1 MPSSWRANLSADPE
15 SFLVVALSGRALA
28 AAARRAGCRARVLDL
43 FGDMDTRVHADA
55 CLTVDGSP
63 ENGFEPAALLRAAE
77 RLAPAA
83 EPARYGLVYG
93 AGLESAPDLLARLTE
108 GRRLY
113 GNSPAT
119 VARTKDPRQFFAL
132 LDRLGVPHPT
142 TTYTPP
148 ADPTGWLAKQVG
160 AAGGA
165 HIVPAGSTR
174 VANSYY
180 QRRAPGRPVG
190 ASFLADGRQA
200 FLLGFSE
207 QSAASGSNAE
217 SFRFGGVLQP
227 AALADSVANRV
238 PGMLDAL
245 VRELGLVGLNS
256 LDMMVDGADL
266 AILEINPRPG
276 ANLDIFDADAS
287 AALFGLHL
295 AACRGRLPQRWTP
308 PRRATAMSVV
318 YAERPLRVPL
328 DLEWPSWAADRPA
341 PGATVSPGWPICSLL
356 AAAPTPEAARQALA
370 TRTTCLLSKL
380 DAVVG
385 DAVAIDVVPVAPAA
399 ALHPNGAGRA

>member
-28 AAARRAGCRARVLDL
+28 AAARRAGCSAHVLDL
-43 FGDMDTRVHADA
+43 FGDMDTRALADA

-63 ENGFEPAALLRAAE
+63 ENGFDPAALLRAAE

-93 AGLESAPDLLARLTE
+93 AGLESAPDLLARLAE

-113 GNSPAT
+113 GNSPAA

-132 LDRLGVPHPT
+132 LDRLGLPHPT
-142 TTYTPP
+142 TTYAPP

-160 AAGGA
+160 GSGGA
-165 HIVPAGSTR
+165 HVVPAVSTP
-174 VANSYY
+174 AAGCYY

-190 ASFLADGRQA
+190 ASFLADGRRA

-207 QSAASGSNAE
+207 PSAAPGAE
-217 SFRFGGVLQP
+217 SFRFGGLLQP
-227 AALADSVANRV
+227 AALAGSVANGV

-256 LDMMVDGADL
+256 LDMMVDGEDA

-308 PRRATAMSVV
+308 PREVTAMAVV
-318 YAERPLRVPL
+318 YAEHPLRVPL
-328 DLEWPSWAADRPA
+328 DLEWPAWVADRPA
-341 PGATVSPGWPICSLL
+341 PGAAISRGWPICSVL
-356 AAAPTPEAARQALA
+356 AGAPTAEAARQALA
-370 TRTTCLLSKL
+370 TRTTWLLSKL
-380 DAVVG
+380 EAEGVDTAAV
-385 DAVAIDVVPVAPAA
+385 DVVPVAPAA
-399 ALHPNGAGRA
+399 ALHANGAGRA

>member
-15 SFLVVALSGRALA
+15 PFLVVALSGRALA

-43 FGDMDTRVHADA
+43 FGDMDTRELADA
-55 CLTVDGSP
+55 CLTVDGNP
-63 ENGFEPAALLRAAE
+63 ENGFDSAALLRAAE

-83 EPARYGLVYG
+83 EPPRYGLVYG
-93 AGLESAPDLLARLTE
+93 AGLESMPGALAQLGE

-119 VARTKDPRQFFAL
+119 LVRTKDPRQFFAL
-132 LDRLGVPHPT
+132 LDRLGLPHPT
-142 TTYTPP
+142 TTHTPP

-160 AAGGA
+160 GSGGA
-165 HIVPAGSTR
+165 HVVPAVSTP
-174 VANSYY
+174 VGGCYY

-190 ASFLADGRQA
+190 ASFLADGRRA

-207 QSAASGSNAE
+207 PSVASGAE

-227 AALADSVANRV
+227 AMLAGSVANGV

-256 LDMMVDGADL
+256 LDMMVDGADV

-308 PRRATAMSVV
+308 PRQVTAVAVV

-341 PGATVSPGWPICSLL
+341 PGATLTPGWPICSVL
-356 AAAPTPEAARQALA
+356 AAAPTAEAARQALA
-370 TRTTCLLSKL
+370 TRTTWLLSKL
-380 DAVVG
+380 E
-385 DAVAIDVVPVAPAA
+385 AVAGDMVAVGVMPAVPAA
-399 ALHPNGAGRA
+399 ALHANGAGRA

>member
-1 MPSSWRANLSADPE
+1 A
-15 SFLVVALSGRALA
+15 G
-28 AAARRAGCRARVLDL
+28 RAGCRAHVLDV
-43 FGDMDTRVHADA
+43 FGDMDTRALADA

-63 ENGFEPAALLRAAE
+63 ENGFDPAALLRAAE

-93 AGLESAPDLLARLTE
+93 AGLESAPGLLARLAE

-113 GNSPAT
+113 GNSPAA

-132 LDRLGVPHPT
+132 LDRLGLPHPT
-142 TTYTPP
+142 TSYAPP

-160 AAGGA
+160 GSGGA
-165 HIVPAGSTR
+165 HIVPAFSTP
-174 VANSYY
+174 AAGCYY

-190 ASFLADGRQA
+190 ASFLADGRRA
-200 FLLGFSE
+200 SLLGFSE
-207 QSAASGSNAE
+207 PSAASNVE

-227 AALADSVANRV
+227 AAPARSVADQV

-256 LDMMVDGADL
+256 LDMMVDGEDV
-266 AILEINPRPG
+266 AILEINPRAG
-276 ANLDIFDADAS
+276 ANLDIFDADSS

-308 PRRATAMSVV
+308 PRQVTAMSVV
-318 YAERPLRVPL
+318 YAEHPLRVPV
-328 DLEWPSWAADRPA
+328 DLEWPSWAVDRPA
-341 PGATVSPGWPICSLL
+341 PGSAVLPGWPVCSVL
-356 AAAPTPEAARQALA
+356 AVAPTAAAARQALA
-370 TRTTCLLSKL
+370 TRTTWLLSKL
-380 DAVVG
+380 EAEAG
-385 DAVAIDVVPVAPAA
+385 DAVSVDVMPVVPAAA
-399 ALHPNGAGRA
+399 ALHANGAGRAYRAEPTHHQSA